1 MGRGHFERI
10 HRRERGPVFVTERQA
25 PYVQRERARER
36 DTATT
41 HSKGHGRREKRTLTS
56 TTALNAYLQHTLG
69 WSSVRQVFRITRE
82 CTWTDRTTGERK
94 TSRETVYGITSL
106 PHDQAHAARLLEFNR
121 NHWTIENS
129 AFYVRDET
137 LGEDRSRSRT
147 RSGPQTMAALRNAA
161 LSLLRMTGS
170 TNISASLRDCSWNI
184 LLVKQLLT
192 IV

>member
-10 HRRERGPVFVTERQA
+10 HRRKRGPVFVKETQA
-25 PYVQRERARER
+25 PYVQRERTSER

-41 HSKGHGRREKRTLTS
+41 DSKGHGRREKRTLPS
-56 TTALNAYLQHTLG
+56 TTALNAYLQHALG

-82 CTWTDRTTGERK
+82 CAWTDRTTGERR
-94 TSRETVYGITSL
+94 TSHETVYGITSL
-106 PHDQAHAARLLEFNR
+106 PRDQAHAARLLELNR

-129 AFYVRDET
+129 AFHVRDET
-137 LGEDRSRSRT
+137 LGEDRRRSRT

-161 LSLLRMTGS
+161 LRLLRMNGS
-170 TNISASLRDCSWNI
+170 TNISASLRDCSWNTQ
-184 LLVKQLLT
+184 LVKNLLA